1 MYIGLNLVVVI
12 MITCLDTTILMVIAM
27 TITRMLGGGR
37 VGVAVKEK
45 LKYWGGESSRISYI
59 IFHKAQNITCDSVGG
74 SPIILTL
81 TH

>member
-12 MITCLDTTILMVIAM
+12 TITCLDYDHTYGDSYDHYENV
-27 TITRMLGGGR
+27 GGR
-37 VGVAVKEK
+37 VGVAVKEN
-45 LKYWGGESSRISYI
+45 LKYWGGKSSRISNI